1 MLNHAISYIIKV
13 TPYIIQMHYDCLPF
27 DLHFFKVSG
36 FGNIGKKK
44 KKTKKKKKKRKQ
56 YIVLKRRDCLTY
68 SFPKMFRVD
77 QSAMFY

>member
-13 TPYIIQMHYDCLPF
+13 TPYIIQMHYDYLPF

-44 KKTKKKKKKRKQ
+44 EKKTKKKKKRKQ
-56 YIVLKRRDCLTY
+56 
-68 SFPKMFRVD
+68 
-77 QSAMFY
+77 